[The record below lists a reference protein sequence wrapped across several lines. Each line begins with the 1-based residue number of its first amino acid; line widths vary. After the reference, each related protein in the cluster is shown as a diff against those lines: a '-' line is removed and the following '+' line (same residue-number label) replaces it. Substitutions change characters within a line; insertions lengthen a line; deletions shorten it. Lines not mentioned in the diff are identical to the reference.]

1 MQKLDILAIAAH
13 PDDVEL
19 SASGTV
25 IKHIRIGY
33 KVGLLDLTQGELGTR
48 GNATIRKEEALDA
61 ADILGAHERIQL
73 KMPDGFFENNMQNQI
88 EIIKVLRTCQPEI
101 VLANAIDDRH
111 PDHPR
116 AAKLVH
122 EACFLSG
129 LKKIETFDDEGNE
142 QEPWRPNMQFNYI
155 QDYFIQP
162 HLIIDI
168 SNYMDQKLEA
178 IQAYKSQFFNPA
190 SKEPDTPISTESFIE
205 FIIARARQMGRLIG
219 AEYGEGFTVSR
230 PVGVTDLLDLI

>member
-19 SASGTV
+19 SAAGTV

-33 KVGLLDLTQGELGTR
+33 KIGLLDLTQGELGTR
-48 GNATIRKEEALDA
+48 GTPKIRREEALDA
-61 ADILGAHERIQL
+61 ADILGVHERIQL
-73 KMPDGFFENNMQNQI
+73 DMPDGFFENNMQNQL
-88 EIIKVLRTCQPEI
+88 EIIKILRYYQPEI

-111 PDHPR
+111 PDHSR

-122 EACFLSG
+122 EACFLAG
-129 LKKIETFDDEGNE
+129 LKKIATVDGDGKE
-142 QEPWRPNMQFNYI
+142 QDPWRPNMQFNYI
-155 QDYFIQP
+155 QDYFTQP

-205 FIIARARQMGRLIG
+205 FIIARARQMGRMIG

-230 PVGVTDLLDLI
+230 PVGVTDLLDLT